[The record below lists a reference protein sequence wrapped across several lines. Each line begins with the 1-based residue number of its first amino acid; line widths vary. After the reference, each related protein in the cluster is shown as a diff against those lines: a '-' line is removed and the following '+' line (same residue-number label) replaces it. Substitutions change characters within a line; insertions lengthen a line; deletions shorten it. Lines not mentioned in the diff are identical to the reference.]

1 MRIRLGLIK
10 LRDFSRVER
19 LWVKHAWSGNDKE
32 GIIHKFTVYH
42 ICIWQLAFAHLNI
55 PKVPSRRFS
64 GQSNREINGWLW
76 GEIRSSAIITY
87 QIALHLLTFL
97 RRRLHFIVVWC
108 SRCWS
113 RDLKCESTCILTLI
127 TLSIAYGVGIYK
139 SVNINVVGILCTVI
153 LSPSQNHPSPSPPGR
168 HGFPY
173 FFACNHR
180 MSLKPS
186 HLQQPITYW

>member
-1 MRIRLGLIK
+1 MPGRGTIK
-10 LRDFSRVER
+10 KVLFTSSLSTIYVY
-19 LWVKHAWSGNDKE
+19 GNS
-32 GIIHKFTVYH
+32 
-42 ICIWQLAFAHLNI
+42 HLHTSE
-55 PKVPSRRFS
+55 VPSRRFS

-108 SRCWS
+108 SRRWS

-139 SVNINVVGILCTVI
+139 SVNINVVGISCIVI
-153 LSPSQNHPSPSPPGR
+153 LSPSHNHPSPSPPGR